1 MALMEFA
8 LVAALCAP
16 DVHVSTLSAIVMHES
31 RGAVYAIG
39 VNGGVRLPR
48 QPQTLAEAVQTAEW
62 LRAEGYDFD
71 AGLGQINVRNLDW
84 LGMSIPD
91 LFNPCKNLRG
101 AAQVLRECYSR
112 AVNRFGTGQ
121 PALHAALSCYNTG
134 DFQRGPANGYVQN
147 VAARLHVT
155 VPALQAESVA
165 TGTPAQMQP
174 IPHRQLPRRTLPVTR
189 AHPDESTDA
198 FATAG
203 GDAFAQKP

>member
-39 VNGGVRLPR
+39 VNGGSTLSR
-48 QPQTLAEAVQTAEW
+48 QPQTLAEAVQTAER

-101 AAQVLRECYSR
+101 AAHVLRECYSR
-112 AVNRFGTGQ
+112 AVNRFGKGQ
-121 PALHAALSCYNTG
+121 PALHAALSCYNSG
-134 DFQRGPANGYVQN
+134 DFQRGLANGYVQK

-155 VPALQAESVA
+155 VPALQPESVA
-165 TGTPAQMQP
+165 TGTPVQIQRIRP
-174 IPHRQLPRRTLPVTR
+174 QRLHRQTLPVKR
-189 AHPDESTDA
+189 PNPDESTDA

-203 GDAFAQKP
+203 GDAFAQKQ